1 MYKLSQIAVILMVLF
16 LSKNNFVSAQGIKD
30 TTFIYSKQDTI
41 YFYEPSESKIDIY
54 RSLHF
59 KNKSYTYI
67 NNTILSCSICGGK
80 IKESLDTIYFKKKYL
95 IIVQNTDDYSDKL
108 IFRRIQNNFKLQCV
122 VRLTFENMKKKKYS
136 FIKKAMWLNDINYQ
150 NLIP

>member
-1 MYKLSQIAVILMVLF
+1 MF
-16 LSKNNFVSAQGIKD
+16 
-30 TTFIYSKQDTI
+30 
-41 YFYEPSESKIDIY
+41 
-54 RSLHF
+54 
-59 KNKSYTYI
+59 
-67 NNTILSCSICGGK
+67 
-80 IKESLDTIYFKKKYL
+80 IYFKKKYL